1 MSLAVFL
8 QKKKEKGR
16 CEKEYNMPTSWR
28 VDIIKTNEKWS
39 LSDLKIARRKEKIG
53 RYFFTT
59 KKKEKVA
66 ER

>member
-1 MSLAVFL
+1 
-8 QKKKEKGR
+8 
-16 CEKEYNMPTSWR
+16 MPTIWR